1 LQRVTLVVLS
11 TFTGAVLLHS
21 PWWIFPPT
29 QPTARLHPLAAYRPA
44 TSLHLYLRPVFLLF
58 VSFICRCVPE
68 KTTRGLRVSFLLFNS
83 FSRFIHYWNQR
94 VSLEVKSRPYSRG
107 NQCERKLLFSSAL
120 VQIEFRLPLF
130 CLKKRPPFN
139 FLLLLVEKLSFSL
152 TSLTVDYANCNWGD
166 VEKGGDENGNYS
178 PPPDQLMT
186 TFPIVFPMWCNK
198 KPRVEIRERESR
210 VVLCVIISEE
220 WAPREKE
227 RERERSGGTFSPGV
241 IG

>member
-1 LQRVTLVVLS
+1 VVVVGCCCCGAGSSSPGASSPASQCLQRVTLVVLS

-94 VSLEVKSRPYSRG
+94 VSLEVKSRPYSRE
-107 NQCERKLLFSSAL
+107 NQCERKLSFFSAL
-120 VQIEFRLPLF
+120 VQIEFRLPL
-130 CLKKRPPFN
+130 LKKAPF
-139 FLLLLVEKLSFSL
+139 KFS
-152 TSLTVDYANCNWGD
+152 S
-166 VEKGGDENGNYS
+166 S
-178 PPPDQLMT
+178 
-186 TFPIVFPMWCNK
+186 
-198 KPRVEIRERESR
+198 
-210 VVLCVIISEE
+210 
-220 WAPREKE
+220 
-227 RERERSGGTFSPGV
+227 SGGEV
-241 IG
+241 IVLADVSHRRLCKL